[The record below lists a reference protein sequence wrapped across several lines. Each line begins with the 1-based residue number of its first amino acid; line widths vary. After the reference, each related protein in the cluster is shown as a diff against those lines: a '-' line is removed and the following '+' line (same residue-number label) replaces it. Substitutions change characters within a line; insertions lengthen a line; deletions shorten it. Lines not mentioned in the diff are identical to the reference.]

1 MELFGLVD
9 VLGDLNWL
17 LKNFGP
23 LLVAVVFFIWRDF
36 RREAKLTTRVEQLED
51 GQREVILPLV
61 RETAEVIIRNTA
73 VMEQNI
79 RVMERLEI
87 ALNK

>member
-9 VLGDLNWL
+9 LLGDLNWL
-17 LKNFGP
+17 LRNFGP
-23 LLVAVVFFIWRDF
+23 LLVAVIFFIWRDF
-36 RREAKLTTRVEQLED
+36 RREGKLTKRIEQLED

-61 RETAEVIIRNTA
+61 RETAEVIARNTA

-79 RVMERLEI
+79 RVMGRLES
-87 ALNK
+87 ALNR